1 MEKEDVKGNKQHH
14 NCPVGMD
21 AFGLGDRL
29 GSIDSSC
36 SAIKDMVGEVKD
48 ALETQNGRIR
58 KLEHWRSA
66 LAGIIGFNIIV
77 IIPITLK
84 LMDMI

>member
-1 MEKEDVKGNKQHH
+1 MEKKEMNGKKQHAG
-14 NCPVGMD
+14 CPAGMD
-21 AFGLGDRL
+21 AFKLGDRL

-36 SAIKDMVGEVKD
+36 EAIKDMVGEVKD